1 MPQTPYSPQR
11 LTARTGH
18 PERINRQGFR
28 GLGPARVRAPGGPH
42 SKLHPLTKRSSRKC
56 GIVCLAAAL
65 LSLIVAAD
73 TVFGE
78 EPAEIKKPEKI
89 VATDYASL
97 QQAIDAAKRL
107 KVRHLYMPP
116 GIYDI
121 DKTLNLTDDFGYNL
135 ILEGAGWSTVL
146 NAKTADTPAIDLT
159 NSRYMVLKNFSLQ
172 GNASIGMLMARKGPG
187 QWPQQSPPSSGN
199 HEFHNVQVHGF
210 FKKACALSYDA
221 ETNFYYSCVFSNRAD
236 GGDGFVITD
245 YNREGAKSPHWELGD
260 STNTSFYFYGTA
272 FRAQGN
278 GSVGLRISG
287 ASSVFT
293 IGGFVCS
300 EDSFA
305 GIYLDGTGHA
315 GQITIRDVHMEGSA
329 RHNLYAVGAVRNIL
343 IEGGH
348 WGCGAEAAN
357 IRHQEG
363 VPAGEKAHQHVAF
376 PKARGRAVNWNI
388 RNLLL
393 VRAGAADPTSPR
405 IRFDS
410 LQDSRFTNINYH
422 VSVDRSGGEIK
433 TLVPHIAVEKY
444 SRRNSFEV
452 PSREA
457 VELRGDAKANRIV
470 ALVDDSEDRIPAL
483 WQSGWTNA
491 PGNEVRGLGLH
502 RSARQKY
509 YDGTRR
515 TYVKPD
521 AGLSLLNL
529 GLVNVFKIAT
539 SRKGD
544 FVLHDG
550 TGFKDGEPRLAVFSG
565 NKWLFFDITAAPKP
579 K

>member
-1 MPQTPYSPQR
+1 MLQNHNSHQQ
-11 LTARTGH
+11 LTGH
-18 PERINRQGFR
+18 PETMKIQELTAIGP
-28 GLGPARVRAPGGPH
+28 GLVRAPGAPF
-42 SKLHPLTKRSSRKC
+42 SKQHQLSRLSGRKC
-56 GIVCLAAAL
+56 GIVCLAAGL
-65 LSLIVAAD
+65 LSLTVTAD
-73 TVFGE
+73 TFFGE
-78 EPAEIKKPEKI
+78 ESSAINKPEKI

-97 QQAIDAAKRL
+97 QEAVDAAKRL

-116 GIYDI
+116 GTYDI
-121 DKTLNLTDDFGYNL
+121 DKTLNLTTDFGYNL
-135 ILEGAGWSTVL
+135 IFEGAGWSTIL
-146 NAKTADTPAIDLT
+146 NARTADTPAIDLT
-159 NSRYMVLKNFSLQ
+159 NTRYMVLKNFSLQ
-172 GNASIGMLMARKGPG
+172 GNASIGMLMARMGPG
-187 QWPQQSPPSSGN
+187 QWPQKSPPSTGN
-199 HEFHNVQVHGF
+199 HEFHNVQIHGF

-221 ETNFYYSCVFSNRAD
+221 ETNFYYSCDFSNRAD
-236 GGDGFVITD
+236 GGDGFIITD
-245 YNREGAKSPHWELGD
+245 YNREGAKSPYLEFGD

-272 FRAQGN
+272 FRAKGN

-293 IGGFVCS
+293 IGGFVRS

-343 IEGGH
+343 IEGGY
-348 WGCGAEAAN
+348 WGCGADAAN
-357 IRHQEG
+357 IRHQER
-363 VPAGEKAHQHVAF
+363 VPGGERAHQHVAF
-376 PKARGRAVNWNI
+376 PEASGRAENWNI

-393 VRAGAADPTSPR
+393 SRSGTADPTSPR
-405 IRFDS
+405 IRFDG
-410 LQDSRFTNINYH
+410 LQDSRFTNINYY

-433 TLVPHIAVEKY
+433 TLVPHIVVEKY

-457 VELRGDAKANRIV
+457 VQLRGDAKGNRIV
-470 ALVDDSEDRIPAL
+470 ALGDDGEDKIPSL
-483 WQSGWTNA
+483 WLSGWTDA
-491 PGNEVRGLGLH
+491 PGNEVRGMGLH
-502 RSARQKY
+502 PSARQKY

-521 AGLSLLNL
+521 DGLSLLNL
-529 GLVNVFKIAT
+529 GVVNVFKIEK

-550 TGFKDGEPRLAVFSG
+550 TGFEDGEPRLAVFSG
-565 NKWLFFDITAAPKP
+565 QKWLFFDITALPKP